1 MFDTDR
7 QPDRRVENSYFL
19 TDVGWNA
26 RMGHAC
32 GKAGERL
39 SPAQAHCELEDLQCI
54 QKFECRGL
62 AADNVERKRGPRAG
76 TLPREHTPGGGALFM
91 VSEIMDLR
99 HFVVVAQPLSPV
111 LSG

>member
-39 SPAQAHCELEDLQCI
+39 RPAQAHCELEDLQRI

-62 AADNVERKRGPRAG
+62 PANDVEGKGGARAG
-76 TLPREHTPGGGALFM
+76 ALFREHPADGGAFFM
-91 VSEIMDLR
+91 VSEIMNLRDL
-99 HFVVVAQPLSPV
+99 VVVAQ
-111 LSG
+111 